1 MRIILSLCAAALVS
15 ACTTSP
21 PSPAAQAR
29 MDREEAKLAKAL
41 DGKVAGKP
49 VSCITLRDVDSMQV
63 YGERT
68 LVYRMNSKLSYRN
81 DPYGGCPGLNNSR
94 TLITRTPTGQ
104 LCRGDIARVADL
116 AAGFEMGSCA
126 LGDFIPY
133 RPG

>member
-1 MRIILSLCAAALVS
+1 MRMFLPIMASLLVS
-15 ACTTSP
+15 ACADVP

-29 MDREEAKLAKAL
+29 IDREEAKLAKAL
-41 DGKVAGKP
+41 AGKVPGKP
-49 VSCITLRDVDSMQV
+49 VSCITLRNVDSMQV

-68 LVYRMNSKLSYRN
+68 LIYRINSKLSYRN
-81 DPYGGCPGLNNSR
+81 DPYGGCPGLTNSR

-116 AAGFEMGSCA
+116 VAGFETGSCA
-126 LGDFIPY
+126 LGDFVPY

>member
-1 MRIILSLCAAALVS
+1 MRILLPILASVLVS
-15 ACTTSP
+15 ACVDTP

-29 MDREEAKLAKAL
+29 MDKEEAKLTKAL
-41 DGKVAGKP
+41 AGKVPGKP
-49 VSCITLRDVDSMQV
+49 VSCITLRNIDSMQV

-68 LVYRMNSKLSYRN
+68 LVYRINSKLSYRN
-81 DPYGGCPGLNNSR
+81 DPRGGCPGLSNNR

-116 AAGFEMGSCA
+116 VAGFDMGSCV
-126 LGDFIPY
+126 LDDFVPY